1 MYIQLDQ
8 LDYEAIGKMISN
20 VKDTSRAY
28 IEYEDLI
35 EIHFGKE
42 ITKHQENDYYNGTG
56 AWITDNVDFSLFK
69 VECGDIEVKYD
80 EKQLIKTIIEWLL

>member
-8 LDYEAIGKMISN
+8 LDYEAIGKIISN

-42 ITKHQENDYYNGTG
+42 ITKHQ
-56 AWITDNVDFSLFK
+56 
-69 VECGDIEVKYD
+69 
-80 EKQLIKTIIEWLL
+80 